1 MITYEDRFGYTV
13 KKSDGRSGT
22 LHFLS
27 HKTRTQDDWEKLVK
41 PRMTMDTCPEQ
52 ARIDSAS
59 YFCHLDRYPSWEEAR
74 EQYDVIHAQDRF
86 LLFTAYG
93 PWEATW
99 RHHGMED
106 LLMDAL
112 AESEWSADMFEIY
125 TTLPSG

>member
-1 MITYEDRFGYTV
+1 MITYE
-13 KKSDGRSGT
+13 
-22 LHFLS
+22 
-27 HKTRTQDDWEKLVK
+27 
-41 PRMTMDTCPEQ
+41 
-52 ARIDSAS
+52 
-59 YFCHLDRYPSWEEAR
+59 
-74 EQYDVIHAQDRF
+74 DRF

-112 AESEWSADMFEIY
+112 VEPEWCADMFEIY